1 MKKLPVESALRW
13 AETFA
18 AGCYDASRTPA
29 ERNSSLGV
37 TSHACVTLARE
48 VRLLRKALAA
58 NQTAPAPKK
67 RTLAQ
72 TFFRR

>member
-1 MKKLPVESALRW
+1 MKRLPVESALRW

-18 AGCYDASRTPA
+18 AGCYEASRTPA

-37 TSHACVTLARE
+37 TSHAAVTLARE

-58 NQTAPAPKK
+58 GQTK
-67 RTLAQ
+67 RK
-72 TFFRR
+72 R